1 MSDLIFDQHGYF
13 IILKALM
20 FADNKYRNIMLN
32 IINNL
37 EPKIKEYFH
46 GKFFL
51 KIIYENNQYIR
62 YNNDNIYNNN
72 KQK

>member
-1 MSDLIFDQHGYF
+1 
-13 IILKALM
+13 
-20 FADNKYRNIMLN
+20 MLN

-37 EPKIKEYFH
+37 EPKIKEYSH
-46 GKFFL
+46 GKIFL
-51 KIIYENNQYIR
+51 KKVYENNQYIR